1 MDIPRL
7 ATKGW
12 QAGTSPDALS
22 AALFDGECFEFRD
35 LASVSLLVERARHI
49 VADLFG
55 TRDPESAE
63 LRDDAGRFLETATA
77 ARKAVA
83 DDSAIEQY
91 WRDTLAAI
99 GYAADD
105 CYIDRIRLRFV
116 PSRRRYAAR
125 ALHALPPHRDTWASG
140 VRAQVNWWMPLYSL
154 APTRTMIIWPE
165 LFHRYVANDSAA
177 WDLATLRERGADA
190 YPLLP
195 TARETPE
202 ARAAAVSIEPGSL
215 LAFSGAHLHGSV
227 GDDSGKCRISL
238 DTRSVRARDVRAG
251 RGAAN
256 IDGRPR
262 QAHWEWFRNPADP
275 GSVRLAAQAASAE
288 EQQR

>member
-1 MDIPRL
+1 MDMPRL

-12 QAGTSPDALS
+12 QAGTPPDALS
-22 AALFDGECFEFRD
+22 AALFGGECIEFRE
-35 LASVSLLVERARHI
+35 LHPVRLLVERARHI

-55 TRDPESAE
+55 SRDPESVE
-63 LRDDAGRFLETATA
+63 SRDGAGRFLGTATA

-83 DDSAIEQY
+83 ADSTIDQC
-91 WRDTLAAI
+91 WRDTLVAI

-105 CYIDRIRLRFV
+105 CYVDRIRLRFV
-116 PSRRRYAAR
+116 PSHRRYTDR
-125 ALHALPPHRDTWASG
+125 AMHPLPPHRDTWGSG

-154 APTRTMIIWPE
+154 APTRTMIMWPE
-165 LFHRYVANDSAA
+165 LFHRYVANDSAG
-177 WDLATLRERGADA
+177 WNLETLRRRGADA

-195 TARETPE
+195 TARETPKT
-202 ARAAAVSIEPGSL
+202 RAVGVSIEPGSL
-215 LAFSGAHLHGSV
+215 LAFSGAHLHASV
-227 GDDSGKCRISL
+227 SDDSGKCRISL
-238 DTRSVRARDVRAG
+238 DTRSVWARDVQAG

-262 QAHWEWFRNPADP
+262 KTHWEWFRNPADP
-275 GSVRLAAQAASAE
+275 GSVELAAQAASTE